1 MTRRQK
7 NPAQPPL
14 DEAARR
20 QLERSKDALDNVR
33 EGFDDAAADAT
44 PEGPASVSGGP
55 RPRRRPA
62 VGAGQVLKLH
72 PLT

>member
-1 MTRRQK
+1 MKRPSNAPT
-7 NPAQPPL
+7 QPPL
-14 DEAARR
+14 SEAARR

-55 RPRRRPA
+55 RPRRRRPA
-62 VGAGQVLKLH
+62 EPG
-72 PLT
+72 TS

>member
-1 MTRRQK
+1 MTRPQK
-7 NPAQPPL
+7 DPAQPPL

-55 RPRRRPA
+55 RPRRRRPSEP
-62 VGAGQVLKLH
+62 GRS
-72 PLT
+72 